1 MGIFDAISNIAEMAV
16 DPIIA
21 LATGGPSAAVA
32 TVARPPERTQTFEN
46 SRRSQIMYQ
55 QDPGLSQG
63 FSGMT
68 PSRASSGSSSFFG
81 SLGQTIG
88 GFGRDVGGFV
98 QDIAPALNLFGIGG
112 QPQRTNAGT
121 AISVDV
127 GRPQETAQ
135 SGEIL
140 GANLGL
146 APALFQGAR
155 SFLRTPGGQTALGFG
170 AGALGAALSGGAD
183 GKPRITRRMKSDVR
197 RIYNMSMGNPD
208 ITAQILNQMGTYP
221 RITFDA
227 ATVFFILTKRFRND
241 GPVVTKA
248 AVRKTKTTLRRMK
261 GVVDMYNSVCKPT
274 ATRRR
279 AAPSRAKAVQLI
291 SNK

>member
-16 DPIIA
+16 DPVIA

-32 TVARPPERTQTFEN
+32 TVARPPERTQTFEY
-46 SRRSQIMYQ
+46 SRSNNNMYQ
-55 QDPGLSQG
+55 NDPGLSQG
-63 FSGMT
+63 FTGMS
-68 PSRASSGSSSFFG
+68 PSTASSGSSSFFG
-81 SLGQTIG
+81 NLGQTIG

-98 QDIAPALNLFGIGG
+98 QDIAPALNLFGVGSNL
-112 QPQRTNAGT
+112 QRANQGT
-121 AISVDV
+121 ATTIIRQ
-127 GRPQETAQ
+127 RPDETAS

-146 APALFQGAR
+146 GSNLIQAATRFAR
-155 SFLRTPGGQTALGFG
+155 SPGGGTAIGFG
-170 AGALGAALSGGAD
+170 AGALGAALGGGGD
-183 GKPRITRRMKSDVR
+183 SKVRITRRMKSDVR

-221 RITFDA
+221 KINFDA

-274 ATRRR
+274 APRRR